1 MSDTN
6 KSGVDIKNAARSKEY
21 TEVLKKI
28 NTDNVCPFCHDFVEN
43 IEPAYHPNP
52 ILKENASWVVTR
64 NAWPYEN
71 TKEHLV
77 LIIKR
82 HILNPEEMSKEEIM
96 DLWELVAE
104 VKKMLNITHS
114 TFLMRSSENT
124 GKTGATVQHLHAQ
137 LIMSNDDGI
146 VLTRVG

>member
-1 MSDTN
+1 MN
-6 KSGVDIKNAARSKEY
+6 KSGLDLSNARKE
-21 TEVLKKI
+21 EQIAIMKKI
-28 NTDNVCPFCHDFVEN
+28 IADGVCPFCHDFVDK
-43 IEPAYHPNP
+43 IKPAYHTNP
-52 ILKENASWVVTR
+52 VLVENNSWIATR
-64 NAWPYEN
+64 NAWPYDN
-71 TKEHLV
+71 AKEHLV

-82 HILNPEEMSKEEIM
+82 HILNPEEMTKEETL
-96 DLWELVAE
+96 DLWEIVGE

-114 TFLMRSSENT
+114 TLLMRSSEST

>member
-1 MSDTN
+1 MN
-6 KSGVDIKNAARSKEY
+6 KSGLDLSNARKEEQIA
-21 TEVLKKI
+21 TMKKI
-28 NTDNVCPFCHDFVEN
+28 IEDGVCPFCHDFVDK
-43 IEPAYHPNP
+43 IKPAYHTNP
-52 ILKENASWVVTR
+52 VLIENNSWIVTR
-64 NAWPYEN
+64 NAWPYDN

-82 HILNPEEMSKEEIM
+82 HILNPEEMSKEEVL
-96 DLWELVAE
+96 DLWEIVGE

-114 TFLMRSSENT
+114 TLLMRSSEST